1 MGSTI
6 QIQLEHSTYEC
17 RIQSDLCSCWKQQRF
32 KKIKFAIASVGQIKF
47 HFIGG
52 NHRMKKRRWL
62 FISIAL
68 TFIVLY
74 VSHPMYL
81 TWMFDYLV
89 VKEKP
94 KSADV
99 IIVLGGE
106 LKGERTREAVRLYKH
121 GMGKKL
127 LFSDGTDLSW
137 RTKAIE
143 EMTDLA
149 KELGVPKEAIVKE
162 TVSRSTFENA
172 QYTLKIM
179 KQHNWKS
186 AIIVTTNWH
195 TRRSQYVFEKIY
207 QNSGIQLTY
216 ASAPDP
222 YHKSFT
228 NWWKDSEKQQVV
240 LMEWAKLLIYWLK
253 Y

>member
-1 MGSTI
+1 
-6 QIQLEHSTYEC
+6 
-17 RIQSDLCSCWKQQRF
+17 
-32 KKIKFAIASVGQIKF
+32 
-47 HFIGG
+47 
-52 NHRMKKRRWL
+52 MKKRRWL

-74 VSHPMYL
+74 ASHPMYL

-94 KSADV
+94 KRADV

-106 LKGERTREAVRLYKH
+106 LKGERTREAVRLYKE

-149 KELGVPKEAIVKE
+149 KELGIPKEAIVKE
-162 TVSRSTFENA
+162 AASKSTFENA
-172 QYTLKIM
+172 KYTLKIM

-195 TRRSQYVFEKIY
+195 TRRSQYIFEKIY

-216 ASAPDP
+216 AAAPDP
-222 YHKSFT
+222 HHKSFA

-240 LMEWAKLLIYWLK
+240 LTEWAKLLIYWLK